1 MPAIPVPNFIDLT
14 AKDPSMSVVAAHLC
28 RELVRFVFLSG
39 NLTADF
45 RVIEVSEQ
53 EVSVFRGD
61 GISKILG
68 CIALYAPWIFSASS
82 LNSLGCQPEPMTI
95 LPMVPGRDV
104 GLQP

>member
-1 MPAIPVPNFIDLT
+1 
-14 AKDPSMSVVAAHLC
+14 MSVVAAHLC
-28 RELVRFVFLSG
+28 RDLVRFVFLSG

-82 LNSLGCQPEPMTI
+82 LNSLGCQPEPMTKEDE
-95 LPMVPGRDV
+95 DV
-104 GLQP
+104 HELGDAQELHRRRLAGEE